1 MKVETKTIKETQRS
15 HVQKIYGQIKRC
27 ILSKI
32 FLETLV
38 NIMMLS
44 LTPKKK
50 IKKMALEGLPYP
62 YGCKRLK
69 QQQNYFFKIILIWAQ
84 FSFIIILHWGFYL

>member
-15 HVQKIYGQIKRC
+15 HVQKIYGQIKRY

-38 NIMMLS
+38 KIMMLS
-44 LTPKKK
+44 LTQKK
-50 IKKMALEGLPYP
+50 
-62 YGCKRLK
+62 
-69 QQQNYFFKIILIWAQ
+69 NFKN
-84 FSFIIILHWGFYL
+84 GP

>member
-15 HVQKIYGQIKRC
+15 HVQKIYGKIKRC

-38 NIMMLS
+38 KIMMLS
-44 LTPKKK
+44 LTQKK
-50 IKKMALEGLPYP
+50 I
-62 YGCKRLK
+62 LK
-69 QQQNYFFKIILIWAQ
+69 NWPLKGYYILMDVK
-84 FSFIIILHWGFYL
+84 G

>member
-38 NIMMLS
+38 KIIMLS
-44 LTPKKK
+44 LTQKKN
-50 IKKMALEGLPYP
+50 
-62 YGCKRLK
+62 LK
-69 QQQNYFFKIILIWAQ
+69 NWPLKGYYILMDVK
-84 FSFIIILHWGFYL
+84 G

>member
-15 HVQKIYGQIKRC
+15 HVQKIYGKIKRC

-38 NIMMLS
+38 KIMMLS
-44 LTPKKK
+44 LTQKKNLK
-50 IKKMALEGLPYP
+50 NWPLKGYHILMDIKG
-62 YGCKRLK
+62 
-69 QQQNYFFKIILIWAQ
+69 
-84 FSFIIILHWGFYL
+84 

>member
-15 HVQKIYGQIKRC
+15 HVQKIYGKIKRC

-38 NIMMLS
+38 KIMMLS
-44 LTPKKK
+44 LTQKKN
-50 IKKMALEGLPYP
+50 
-62 YGCKRLK
+62 LK
-69 QQQNYFFKIILIWAQ
+69 NWLLKGYHILMDVK
-84 FSFIIILHWGFYL
+84 G

>member
-15 HVQKIYGQIKRC
+15 HVQKIYGKIKRC

-38 NIMMLS
+38 KIMMLC
-44 LTPKKK
+44 LTQKKN
-50 IKKMALEGLPYP
+50 
-62 YGCKRLK
+62 LK
-69 QQQNYFFKIILIWAQ
+69 NWLLKGYHILMDVK
-84 FSFIIILHWGFYL
+84 G